1 MPGFRSSQTTLMSDE
16 STRPARHGDVMV
28 RSMPLLTH
36 LRAQSIWPRLRRPVI
51 FGFLTEIYPGVIAS
65 LGLGAL
71 LRRRRVKCGVD
82 LISSWLWAIHTVW
95 AWQQHF
101 LCTDIIGPNH
111 LAGEASLIFAFHWT
125 CAGPE
130 SGSAPRPRRPT
141 HQGFKSRCNRP
152 EPPTCSKR

>member
-65 LGLGAL
+65 L
-71 LRRRRVKCGVD
+71 
-82 LISSWLWAIHTVW
+82 
-95 AWQQHF
+95 
-101 LCTDIIGPNH
+101 
-111 LAGEASLIFAFHWT
+111 
-125 CAGPE
+125 
-130 SGSAPRPRRPT
+130 
-141 HQGFKSRCNRP
+141 
-152 EPPTCSKR
+152 